1 MVWTVAGGV
10 VVLGGLLLALRLR
23 HRRLLRAL
31 SASARAG
38 LAAPTSEDLA
48 EALLR
53 PLVGPLDPGAGLL
66 ALALVDPPRLA
77 QVEGVS
83 PVRMDAAG
91 SAAAR
96 LAALAAPREVFLA
109 RALEDRAVREA
120 HLRPALAALQELGCA
135 AAVPLVTEGDVHG
148 LLLLPPAGALR
159 RPSRRLQRAL
169 SETGRQLGP
178 PVAAAAA
185 LLRAALRDASLR
197 EQIARL
203 QEELAEERT
212 RTNLALAPEDAQI
225 VARSAEMGTLAAQLA
240 RAAADDR
247 AVLVVAERGAGGD
260 RVARAVHLGSPR
272 KDGPFVLVDAVGLDD
287 EGALR
292 ALSAARGGTLYV
304 RDVPAL
310 APSAQEILAQRCSAG
325 EARLVG
331 SSQVDPAQ
339 RDDHA
344 GLSDALW
351 ELVRRGPLRVP
362 SLRHRREDLGPLA
375 TSIVRRHARALG
387 KRVEGLTHGAL
398 EAIEAY
404 EWPGNVRELD
414 AILSVAVAKAGGALL
429 ARGDLPEW
437 LVSRVHH
444 QATPTSG

>member
-1 MVWTVAGGV
+1 MVSWVAAAGV
-10 VVLGGLLLALRLR
+10 VVMALAVMVLRLR
-23 HRRLLRAL
+23 HRRVVRAL
-31 SASARAG
+31 SAAVQAG

-48 EALLR
+48 EAALR
-53 PLVGPLDPGAGLL
+53 PLVGPFDPSAGLL

-77 QVEGVS
+77 QVEGIS

-96 LAALAAPREVFLA
+96 LAALSAPREVFLA

-148 LLLLPPAGALR
+148 LLLLPPNRALL
-159 RPSRRLQRAL
+159 RPSRRLARSLA
-169 SETGRQLGP
+169 ETGRRLGP

-185 LLRAALRDASLR
+185 LLRAALRDAALR
-197 EQIARL
+197 EEVTRL
-203 QEELAEERT
+203 QEALAEERR

-225 VARSAEMGTLAAQLA
+225 VARSAEMAALAAQLA
-240 RAAADDR
+240 RAAVDDR

-272 KDGPFVLVDAVGLDD
+272 RDGPFVQVDAVGLDAD
-287 EGALR
+287 GAAR
-292 ALSAARGGTLYV
+292 TVSAARGGTLYV
-304 RDVPAL
+304 RDIPAL
-310 APSAQEILAQRCSAG
+310 AQGGQEVLAARCASG

-344 GLSDALW
+344 GLSDPLW
-351 ELVRRGPLRVP
+351 ELLRRGPLRVP

-375 TSIVRRHARALG
+375 TSIIRRHARALG

-404 EWPGNVRELD
+404 DWPGNVRELD

-429 ARGDLPEW
+429 GRGDLPDW
-437 LVSRVHH
+437 LVARVHH
-444 QATPTSG
+444 PA